1 MGCLTEKK
9 VKEIFRGKR
18 ILWRKGLFI
27 QTWFIVPSS
36 ICYCMWACKQFPSAI
51 NCKRT
56 QPSTFLRYVQAKQK
70 ITKHDLIDPHL
81 EIMCCISKA
90 TTALVQNW
98 HRFYY
103 TCGGINF
110 VQLWIVFFPWKES
123 KTKYHLKDFTLL
135 SRARS
140 TRLEGFF
147 LYCCAS
153 HVYTVFH

>member
-9 VKEIFRGKR
+9 GKETFRGKG

-56 QPSTFLRYVQAKQK
+56 QPSTLPRYVHCTLYKQSRK
-70 ITKHDLIDPHL
+70 SPITIDPHL
-81 EIMCCISKA
+81 EIMNCKSKT

-98 HRFYY
+98 HKSYY
-103 TCGGINF
+103 TCDGINF
-110 VQLWIVFFPWKES
+110 FQLWIVFFPWKEN
-123 KTKYHLKDFTLL
+123 KTK
-135 SRARS
+135 
-140 TRLEGFF
+140 
-147 LYCCAS
+147 
-153 HVYTVFH
+153 

>member
-9 VKEIFRGKR
+9 VKETFRGKR

-56 QPSTFLRYVQAKQK
+56 QPSTFPRYVHVQAKQK
-70 ITKHDLIDPHL
+70 ITYHDLIDPHL
-81 EIMCCISKA
+81 EIMYCKSKA

-98 HRFYY
+98 HKFYY

-110 VQLWIVFFPWKES
+110 VQFELFSF
-123 KTKYHLKDFTLL
+123 
-135 SRARS
+135 
-140 TRLEGFF
+140 LERK
-147 LYCCAS
+147 
-153 HVYTVFH
+153 VKPNII